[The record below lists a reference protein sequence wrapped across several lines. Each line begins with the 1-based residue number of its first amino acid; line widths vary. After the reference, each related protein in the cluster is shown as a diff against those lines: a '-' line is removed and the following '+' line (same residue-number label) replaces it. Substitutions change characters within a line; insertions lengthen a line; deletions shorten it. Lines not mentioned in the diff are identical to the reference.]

1 MSNVEIKILILDM
14 IKILGNI
21 HDRSLAIV
29 FGTVFFF
36 FFLKIV
42 ETCFLMANISQFS
55 YIFCFYPKKAEVLLE
70 KLP

>member
-21 HDRSLAIV
+21 NDRSLAIV

-36 FFLKIV
+36 FFKIV
-42 ETCFLMANISQFS
+42 ETCFLMENVSKFS
-55 YIFCFYPKKAEVLLE
+55 YIFCFYPKKVEVLLE